1 MVRVFST
8 SSADSTDLKSL
19 HTLPL
24 QHHRRNRSHPVIHKA
39 VALEALR
46 RESLRKM
53 IRILRFLEVIH
64 VTARALGR
72 QSLPIKRTHRPHLVA
87 RVAIHHGVRP
97 DQREAVLVLINVVD
111 GDLPTRVAVA
121 RITLRGVP
129 AAMDIGVAVL
139 ALVMRL
145 REDQVGMAIRA
156 ADFGMQTT
164 QGESRLPMIELRD
177 CADRLPSD
185 CRVAVL
191 AGDIQFSVRTMGL
204 FLRGGLPAIDR
215 ECAQMQD
222 H

>member
-1 MVRVFST
+1 MAVRR
-8 SSADSTDLKSL
+8 AY
-19 HTLPL
+19 
-24 QHHRRNRSHPVIHKA
+24 RS
-39 VALEALR
+39 
-46 RESLRKM
+46 
-53 IRILRFLEVIH
+53 
-64 VTARALGR
+64 
-72 QSLPIKRTHRPHLVA
+72 HLVA

-145 REDQVGMAIRA
+145 GEDQIGMAFRA
-156 ADFGMQTT
+156 ADFGVQTT
-164 QGESRLPMIELRD
+164 QREARFSMIELRD